1 MGSAQLR
8 RRKCRAGLTLV
19 TMGPPALLRAARE
32 IDRHQPFRATRSG
45 AASPKRW
52 GERQSVLVDTSP
64 GGECSI
70 DSTYHVDMPKS
81 TIASRGGIGFARAMG
96 RAARRF
102 SPRSRLHTQV
112 HRDRRDRRRGGR
124 RRRTRWR
131 GARAGHH
138 LRDVIG
144 LAIRPNCALAKI
156 KAGVCRRA
164 REVPNGR
171 LLVDSPSDWDH
182 NLGLRAQSRPLR
194 MMPTLRTLA
203 TALCLL
209 GLVATGI
216 VGGCGLGPTAA
227 QARPTPP

>member
-1 MGSAQLR
+1 M
-8 RRKCRAGLTLV
+8 
-19 TMGPPALLRAARE
+19 
-32 IDRHQPFRATRSG
+32 
-45 AASPKRW
+45 
-52 GERQSVLVDTSP
+52 LVDTSP

-70 DSTYHVDMPKS
+70 DPTYHVDMPES
-81 TIASRGGIGFARAMG
+81 TIASPGGIGLRVQWVEPREGFRRVRGCTRKSIVIDAIAG
-96 RAARRF
+96 VAAVGV
-102 SPRSRLHTQV
+102 SRV
-112 HRDRRDRRRGGR
+112 
-124 RRRTRWR
+124 
-131 GARAGHH
+131 GAEQEP
-138 LRDVIG
+138 
-144 LAIRPNCALAKI
+144 AIRPNRALAKI

>member
-1 MGSAQLR
+1 
-8 RRKCRAGLTLV
+8 
-19 TMGPPALLRAARE
+19 MGPPALLRATRE
-32 IDRHQPFRATRSG
+32 IDRHQPFRVTRSG

-52 GERQSVLVDTSP
+52 EERKSVLVDTLP

-70 DSTYHVDMPKS
+70 DSTYHVDMLKS
-81 TIASRGGIGFARAMG
+81 TIASRGGIGLRAHWVKPHEG
-96 RAARRF
+96 F
-102 SPRSRLHTQV
+102 SPCSRLHTQV

-124 RRRTRWR
+124 RRLTRRR

-138 LRDVIG
+138 LRDLIG
-144 LAIRPNCALAKI
+144 SAIRPNCALAKT

-164 REVPNGR
+164 REVPHGR

-216 VGGCGLGPTAA
+216 VGGSGLGPTAA

>member
-8 RRKCRAGLTLV
+8 RRKCRAGLVLV
-19 TMGPPALLRAARE
+19 PMGPPALLRATRE
-32 IDRHQPFRATRSG
+32 IDRHQPFRVTRSG

-52 GERQSVLVDTSP
+52 EERKSVLVDTLP

-81 TIASRGGIGFARAMG
+81 TIASRGGIGLRAHWVKPHEG
-96 RAARRF
+96 F
-102 SPRSRLHTQV
+102 SPCLRLHTQV

-124 RRRTRWR
+124 RRLTRRR

-138 LRDVIG
+138 LRDLIG
-144 LAIRPNCALAKI
+144 SAIRPNCALAKT

-164 REVPNGR
+164 REVP
-171 LLVDSPSDWDH
+171 
-182 NLGLRAQSRPLR
+182 LRAQSRPLR

-216 VGGCGLGPTAA
+216 VGGSGLGPTAA

>member
-1 MGSAQLR
+1 M
-8 RRKCRAGLTLV
+8 LV
-19 TMGPPALLRAARE
+19 
-32 IDRHQPFRATRSG
+32 H
-45 AASPKRW
+45 
-52 GERQSVLVDTSP
+52 TSP

-81 TIASRGGIGFARAMG
+81 TIASRGGIGLRAQRVEPHEG
-96 RAARRF
+96 FRRVCGCTRKSVVIDAIAGAAAVVGV
-102 SPRSRLHTQV
+102 S
-112 HRDRRDRRRGGR
+112 
-124 RRRTRWR
+124 RWR
-131 GARAGHH
+131 GARARHH

-144 LAIRPNCALAKI
+144 SAIRPNCALAEDQSW
-156 KAGVCRRA
+156 RA
-164 REVPNGR
+164 QTRVRSANGR
-171 LLVDSPSDWDH
+171 LLVDSPSEWDH

-194 MMPTLRTLA
+194 LMPTLRTLA

>member
-1 MGSAQLR
+1 MGRTKVRASGHVAGWRVFDCPDVSR
-8 RRKCRAGLTLV
+8 RHAKVHHCL
-19 TMGPPALLRAARE
+19 ARR
-32 IDRHQPFRATRSG
+32 DR
-45 AASPKRW
+45 
-52 GERQSVLVDTSP
+52 
-64 GGECSI
+64 I
-70 DSTYHVDMPKS
+70 
-81 TIASRGGIGFARAMG
+81 ARAMG

-124 RRRTRWR
+124 RRLTRWR

-138 LRDVIG
+138 LRDIIG
-144 LAIRPNCALAKI
+144 SAIRPNRALAKI

-164 REVPNGR
+164 REMPNGR

>member
-1 MGSAQLR
+1 MAAKVTNSAAICLALKRTACCGIGSAS
-8 RRKCRAGLTLV
+8 
-19 TMGPPALLRAARE
+19 PAKMPSR
-32 IDRHQPFRATRSG
+32 
-45 AASPKRW
+45 
-52 GERQSVLVDTSP
+52 P
-64 GGECSI
+64 G
-70 DSTYHVDMPKS
+70 
-81 TIASRGGIGFARAMG
+81 
-96 RAARRF
+96 
-102 SPRSRLHTQV
+102 
-112 HRDRRDRRRGGR
+112 GGR
-124 RRRTRWR
+124 RLTRWR

-138 LRDVIG
+138 LRDIIG
-144 LAIRPNCALAKI
+144 SAIRPNRALAKI
-156 KAGVCRRA
+156 KAGVCRCA

-227 QARPTPP
+227 K